1 MSHSFQVLSWESADV
16 PNDNNEDAFRITL
29 FGRDQ
34 SGHSVAC
41 HTYFEP
47 YFFIEIP
54 NTWQKHNASALIYDK
69 VPRKYHASITDIGIV
84 TRKKFYGFT
93 NNKVFRFARVVF
105 QSKRAW
111 SMAYYILRKDPKYAN
126 KIYEANIDPILRFIH
141 IQNIESAGW
150 VSVEKYTETTVCKE
164 TSCDHELFADSWKQ
178 VTPVQNDSI
187 GPLVIASF
195 DIETYSPDRVFPDP
209 ETECPVIQI
218 ATTYQRYG
226 DKEPFRRHLLTLKKC
241 DPIDSVNV
249 VECDTERNL
258 ILRWSKS
265 IQEFDPDILVGYN
278 IWKFDL
284 SYIFKRVRKMGIEH
298 RFNINRYCEE
308 PSKMYSAKFSSSAYG
323 DNEYQMVSSKGR
335 MQIDL
340 LELYKREHKLVK
352 YSLNAVSEHF
362 LGDVKVDMPI
372 PEMFDRYERG
382 TSEDMHAI
390 GLYCVKDT
398 ELPLRLMSKL
408 NNIPNLVEMAKATC
422 VPMNYLIER
431 GQQIK
436 VFSQIAKQTRLD
448 EMLVIT
454 MHEGKTNESFVGAT
468 VLNAKSGAY
477 MDKVVTGLDFA
488 SLYPTI
494 MRAHNLCYNTIVLDD
509 KYSNLDNVEYETVSW
524 STGGDNGEK
533 SYKFAQNTQGTLPKL
548 LENLAKNRKQAKK
561 DMANAKD
568 DFMKSVYN
576 SKQLAFKVS
585 MNSIYGFCAAFM
597 LPCQPISASVTTIGR
612 NMIEHT
618 KNLVEEWYP
627 GSEVIYGDSVRGDTP
642 ILTKNDG
649 FLRIDQLFE
658 RFANDKKNGLN
669 HAKEYA
675 VPDHDVFVWS
685 DTGFTKIKHVMRHKT
700 TKRMYRVLTH
710 TGVVDV
716 TEDHS
721 LLLENG
727 QAIKPGEVT
736 VGTRLLHREP
746 NNSASDYKIS
756 EEEAKV
762 MGFFFGDGSCGTYK
776 CESGTKNTW
785 ALNNQDIDMLKQMKA
800 LAPFETKLYDTM
812 NSSNV
817 YKLNA
822 TGTNVADLVRRY
834 RTLFYNNHKEKIVP
848 ECILNADVSVLQ
860 NFFDGYYMADGD
872 KDTHGYIRFDCKG
885 KQGTAGL
892 VLVAQRLGYNVSIN
906 TRVDKRDIYRI
917 TCTKAGQRKDAM
929 AIKKIENLGYT
940 DEYVYDIETENHHF
954 HVGPG
959 NLIVHNTDSV
969 MVIFNTNDAT
979 GQAMLE
985 ESFRL
990 GEEAADRISRTFKRP
1005 IELEFE
1011 KCYWPYLLFSKKR
1024 YAGLMYTNTQK
1035 PDYID
1040 AKGIQL
1046 VRRDNAS
1053 FVREIS
1059 KKVLN
1064 MIMYDRAVIEAA
1076 ELVQQE
1082 ARRLLSF
1089 DVPIDQL
1096 IVSKSLRKDY
1106 KNDKQPHLY
1115 VAQKIEERQPGSGPK
1130 CGERVPY
1137 VFMDTGN
1144 PKHLQFEK
1152 AEDPGYVIENGL
1164 QHKIDVLY
1172 YLKHSLLSPVESLFE
1187 LFMSDAK
1194 EDIFGELIREF
1205 EKKKAK
1211 QTSITTFFTN
1221 FDKTPSTLGKNN
1233 KMQLA
1238 SNTNK
1243 KKKPSSTNNNTKN
1256 QRHITLFM

>member
-1 MSHSFQVLSWESADV
+1 MTTTMNFQVLSWESADV
-16 PNDNNEDAFRITL
+16 PNDNHEDAFRITL

-34 SGHSVAC
+34 SGQSIAC

-54 NTWQKHNASALIYDK
+54 NTWQKHNASAMIYDK
-69 VPRKYHASITDIGIV
+69 VHRKYHGSITDIGIV

-105 QSKRAW
+105 QSKKAW
-111 SMAYYILRKDPKYAN
+111 SMAYYILRKDPKYSN

-150 VSVEKYTETTVCKE
+150 VSVERYTETTVCKE
-164 TSCDHELFADSWKQ
+164 TSCDHELFADNWKQ
-178 VTPVQNDSI
+178 ITPVQNDSI

-209 ETECPVIQI
+209 DMECPVIQI

-241 DPIDSVNV
+241 DPIESVEV
-249 VECDTERNL
+249 VECDTERDL
-258 ILRWSKS
+258 LLRWSKS
-265 IQEFDPDILVGYN
+265 VQEFDPDILVGYN

-284 SYIFKRVRKMGIEH
+284 CYIFKRFIKMGIEH

-436 VFSQIAKQTRLD
+436 VFSQIAKQTRID

-494 MRAHNLCYNTIVLDD
+494 MRAHNLCYNTIVLDS
-509 KYSNLDNVEYETVSW
+509 KYDNLENVEYETVQWTSN
-524 STGGDNGEK
+524 DKDYE
-533 SYKFAQNTQGTLPKL
+533 YKFAQNTQGILPKL

-618 KNLVEEWYP
+618 KNLVEQWYP

-675 VPDHDVFVWS
+675 IPDHDVFVWS

-746 NNSASDYKIS
+746 NVERTNSTFESN
-756 EEEAKV
+756 
-762 MGFFFGDGSCGTYK
+762 
-776 CESGTKNTW
+776 CE
-785 ALNNQDIDMLKQMKA
+785 
-800 LAPFETKLYDTM
+800 
-812 NSSNV
+812 
-817 YKLNA
+817 
-822 TGTNVADLVRRY
+822 
-834 RTLFYNNHKEKIVP
+834 
-848 ECILNADVSVLQ
+848 
-860 NFFDGYYMADGD
+860 
-872 KDTHGYIRFDCKG
+872 FDCSG
-885 KQGTAGL
+885 KMETAEM
-892 VLVAQRLGYNVSIN
+892 VLAAQQNGYNVSID
-906 TRVDKRDIYRI
+906 TVYLTDIYRI

-990 GEEAADRISRTFKRP
+990 GEEAADRISQTFKRP

-1059 KKVLN
+1059 KKVLH

-1089 DVPIDQL
+1089 EVPIDQL

-1115 VAQKIEERQPGSGPK
+1115 VAKKIEERQPGSGPK

-1152 AEDPGYVIENGL
+1152 AEDPGYVIEKGL

-1172 YLKHSLLSPVESLFE
+1172 YLKHSLISPVESLFE

-1194 EDIFGELIREF
+1194 EDIFGELIRDF
-1205 EKKKAK
+1205 EKQKAK

-1221 FDKTPSTLGKNN
+1221 NAKAAESTSGKNK
-1233 KMQLA
+1233 KMQLT
-1238 SNTNK
+1238 NTK
-1243 KKKPSSTNNNTKN
+1243 KKKQPATNNKN
-1256 QRHITLFM
+1256 QRQITLFM

>member
-352 YSLNAVSEHF
+352 YSLNAVSDHF

-627 GSEVIYGDSVRGDTP
+627 GSEVIYGD
-642 ILTKNDG
+642 
-649 FLRIDQLFE
+649 
-658 RFANDKKNGLN
+658 
-669 HAKEYA
+669 
-675 VPDHDVFVWS
+675 
-685 DTGFTKIKHVMRHKT
+685 
-700 TKRMYRVLTH
+700 
-710 TGVVDV
+710 
-716 TEDHS
+716 
-721 LLLENG
+721 
-727 QAIKPGEVT
+727 
-736 VGTRLLHREP
+736 
-746 NNSASDYKIS
+746 
-756 EEEAKV
+756 
-762 MGFFFGDGSCGTYK
+762 
-776 CESGTKNTW
+776 
-785 ALNNQDIDMLKQMKA
+785 
-800 LAPFETKLYDTM
+800 
-812 NSSNV
+812 
-817 YKLNA
+817 
-822 TGTNVADLVRRY
+822 
-834 RTLFYNNHKEKIVP
+834 
-848 ECILNADVSVLQ
+848 
-860 NFFDGYYMADGD
+860 
-872 KDTHGYIRFDCKG
+872 
-885 KQGTAGL
+885 
-892 VLVAQRLGYNVSIN
+892 
-906 TRVDKRDIYRI
+906 
-917 TCTKAGQRKDAM
+917 
-929 AIKKIENLGYT
+929 
-940 DEYVYDIETENHHF
+940 
-954 HVGPG
+954 
-959 NLIVHNTDSV
+959 TDSV
-969 MVIFNTNDAT
+969 MVIFNTKDAT

-1053 FVREIS
+1053 FVREIL